1 MWSCGAIPFAF
12 VLDSCLLYFSPFY
25 ALFQWTTTLLLHSAQ
40 RHAHYSVLC
49 TALISY
55 NSLKSLLLLESSTVL
70 SQHSH
75 SQSTQPL
82 HRVSTLSLSL
92 FFFPFPKL
100 HDVSFCLCRWRRWF
114 YRGFPSILLLNVC
127 FLWLIYIC
135 MLYSLW
141 LFLVLSASLWFISGF
156 NGNRKCMS
164 FFFSCSYYFLLSICH
179 FFLMNL
185 IVLLE
190 IGNRE
195 SMWIGKFARWKTE
208 SI

>member
-40 RHAHYSVLC
+40 RHAHCSVLC

-70 SQHSH
+70 SQHCH

-82 HRVSTLSLSL
+82 HRVSTLSLSVSLSL

-100 HDVSFCLCRWRRWF
+100 HDVSFCLCRWRRRF
-114 YRGFPSILLLNVC
+114 FSGFHSILLLNMC
-127 FLWLIYIC
+127 FLWLINVFVV
-135 MLYSLW
+135 MFSDYSWCFELPC
-141 LFLVLSASLWFISGF
+141 VLGFQFSSAMEMHAFVFSFIVF
-156 NGNRKCMS
+156 CCQ
-164 FFFSCSYYFLLSICH
+164 FVIF
-179 FFLMNL
+179 
-185 IVLLE
+185 
-190 IGNRE
+190 
-195 SMWIGKFARWKTE
+195 
-208 SI
+208 

>member
-40 RHAHYSVLC
+40 RHAHCSVLC

-70 SQHSH
+70 SQHCH

-82 HRVSTLSLSL
+82 HRVSTLSLSVSLSL

-114 YRGFPSILLLNVC
+114 YRGFRSILFLNVC
-127 FLWLIYIC
+127 FLFVCYILSDYSWCFRLPSDSFQVSTAIENACRFFFLALIIFC
-135 MLYSLW
+135 CQSVIFFNEFW
-141 LFLVLSASLWFISGF
+141 LFCWRLA
-156 NGNRKCMS
+156 
-164 FFFSCSYYFLLSICH
+164 
-179 FFLMNL
+179 
-185 IVLLE
+185 
-190 IGNRE
+190 
-195 SMWIGKFARWKTE
+195 TE
-208 SI
+208 RTCE